1 MQNIVLTRISA
12 CDILC
17 VETCDNAR
25 NRGGLQMNTQAVK
38 ERMKEKNI
46 SAPMMAKELGM
57 DQSTYYRKMQ
67 KNGDEFSA
75 LDLMVFKR
83 VLEMDDTTAISFLLS

>member
-1 MQNIVLTRISA
+1 
-12 CDILC
+12 
-17 VETCDNAR
+17 
-25 NRGGLQMNTQAVK
+25 MNTQAVK
-38 ERMKEKNI
+38 KRMEDMHI
-46 SAPMMAKELGM
+46 SVGTMSRELGM

-83 VLEMDDTTAISFLLS
+83 VLEMDDKTALAILLS